1 MNKATKSVMIASAV
15 GAAAVAAYSS
25 MRPSAKREMKKDFRK
40 AVSHVDGVKEELC
53 DVRRDMTEMARNL
66 KNQI

>member
-25 MRPSAKREMKKDFRK
+25 MRPSAKRELKRNIHK
-40 AVSHVDGVKEELC
+40 AASHIDGVKQELS
-53 DVRRDMTEMARNL
+53 DVKKDMSEMAHNL
-66 KNQI
+66 KSQM

>member
-25 MRPSAKREMKKDFRK
+25 MRPSAKRELKRNIQK
-40 AVSHVDGVKEELC
+40 AASHMDGVKQELS
-53 DVRRDMTEMARNL
+53 DVKKDMSEMAHNL
-66 KNQI
+66 KSQM